1 MTAAQP
7 ERSLA
12 DGLVEVLYPL
22 IEQGNVFAM
31 GAMARLIVAE
41 DVDAEAERVLA
52 EMTATMRHWGEICL
66 SYGAPEDSAPYDR
79 HPGRCW
85 RCDAADADG
94 QLGLCADCRVDLVAR
109 D

>member
-22 IEQGNVFAM
+22 IEQG
-31 GAMARLIVAE
+31 MARLIVAE

-52 EMTATMRHWGEICL
+52 EMTATMRHWGEIFR
-66 SYGAPEDSAPYDR
+66 SYSDGAPEDSAPYDK

-85 RCDAADADG
+85 RCDAAPADG
-94 QLGLCADCRVDLVAR
+94 PLGLCADCRVDLVAR